1 MCTIGCYCH
10 RPRNKRCT
18 LLKIL
23 WLDSERFIAL
33 HIIPQLFTKI
43 HEEFYC
49 VIADQLVGKGCLS
62 NADAAAAATTYQ
74 EAIAGHPLFVAQ
86 RLVVIIRGSHEI
98 SLEIFTRLKMTT
110 RRRRFWSVPLSSIY
124 SSIYNDGPDSK
135 LVKKGLKCGQKWGR
149 FYCHCLHHC
158 HGRQLSMDGAMMDAR
173 TLFLLR
179 WWNFL
184 RSTTQCLCHFANSG
198 LILEI

>member
-1 MCTIGCYCH
+1 MGVVLHYIGNGRLRGGSGLQQYMRQIMCTIGCYCH

-62 NADAAAAATTYQ
+62 NADAAAAATTYW
-74 EAIAGHPLFVAQ
+74 EAIA
-86 RLVVIIRGSHEI
+86 
-98 SLEIFTRLKMTT
+98 
-110 RRRRFWSVPLSSIY
+110 
-124 SSIYNDGPDSK
+124 
-135 LVKKGLKCGQKWGR
+135 
-149 FYCHCLHHC
+149 
-158 HGRQLSMDGAMMDAR
+158 
-173 TLFLLR
+173 
-179 WWNFL
+179 
-184 RSTTQCLCHFANSG
+184 
-198 LILEI
+198 